1 MAKFIAIGSSLGL
14 GAIGLFLSLVLML
27 TNFNGI
33 ALTLCLGSIYLLGLG
48 FYLSKNNQDHE
59 DYEQKLKALQSNYAE
74 ERKARKDLEQKLYDL
89 EKSIKQIIPPPENEL
104 STERAGEMPAL
115 SSFFSLLVGI

>member
-14 GAIGLFLSLVLML
+14 GAIGLFLSIVLML

-59 DYEQKLKALQSNYAE
+59 DYEQKLKALRSNYAE

-89 EKSIKQIIPPPENEL
+89 EKSIKQIIP
-104 STERAGEMPAL
+104 SRK
-115 SSFFSLLVGI
+115 